1 MKILPVCFFTHSDA
15 RTSLA
20 SLSLSRLR
28 ENLSAKGYSPRIVLC
43 HDGSSERHSSA
54 LREAAGDWLAGE
66 TDSGGRGLGAS
77 MNLGIRKALSMSDVF
92 LRTEDDWVLE
102 RPLDVGPWVDFMKED
117 SVGAI
122 RMGMMFREPDELRPY
137 GPEELGLLRMRPRPY
152 RKYNF
157 NNQVA
162 LVHEMVH
169 DLVGMYD
176 ERLPPQACEGDFATR
191 FNAVTSK
198 CQASP
203 WVCWPKGWATK
214 TYDDP
219 SMAFIHAGKSTLGHR
234 QYTVPERYRKY
245 IG

>member
-1 MKILPVCFFTHSDA
+1 MKPLPICVFTKG
-15 RTSLA
+15 RTRIACLA
-20 SLSLSRLR
+20 IDRLR
-28 ENLSAKGYSPRIVLC
+28 ENLSANGYEPRLVLC
-43 HDGSSERHSSA
+43 DDGTGGSHLEELSRH
-54 LREAAGDWLAGE
+54 AGDWLHDAI
-66 TDSGGRGLGAS
+66 DVGGAGLGAS
-77 MNLGIRKALSMSDVF
+77 MNAGLRVAFGMSDVV
-92 LRTEDDWVLE
+92 LRMEDDWVLE

-122 RMGMMFREPDELRPY
+122 RLGMMFREPDELRPY
-137 GPEELGLLRMRPRPY
+137 GPEELSLLRMRPRPY

-219 SMAFIHAGKSTLGHR
+219 SMAFIHAGKSTLGHH

-245 IG
+245 ND